1 MSEEQEQIWSD
12 KYFLVYGLFY
22 FAQGFGF
29 TMILLIAV
37 FMQNVMGVPAE
48 DSIGYQSIIMIPWY
62 VKLIFG
68 LLSDNIGSKK
78 LGRRKPYILVAG
90 ILGIIGW
97 FIFPTFTEFSPIVL
111 LVGIAISLCVA
122 LSDAMLDS
130 LACDVTPEDK
140 RGKMQGVGWGCRGL
154 GAAIAGVTLGLTIE
168 NVGWN
173 VAFYIPGILVV
184 ISCFISLTFKEPK
197 LETEGKVVLFD
208 ANAYKNAFKNK
219 DMWIVTLWMIISG
232 SAIAVVMV
240 FATFLNQETG
250 MDIEMIGWGFSAF
263 AAGQFAGAITAG
275 LFSGK
280 FDTFKLMS
288 IYSILYIGLVTTL
301 LFVPVADSWETYLLI
316 VALGALNGGYESI
329 QMKIGMDYAALDMK
343 ITGSMY
349 NWYMSLT
356 NIGQI
361 ALGATIIA
369 EISRVS
375 NLRIGMQAGSV
386 FMILA
391 LAMVIT

>member
-1 MSEEQEQIWSD
+1 
-12 KYFLVYGLFY
+12 
-22 FAQGFGF
+22 
-29 TMILLIAV
+29 
-37 FMQNVMGVPAE
+37 
-48 DSIGYQSIIMIPWY
+48 
-62 VKLIFG
+62 
-68 LLSDNIGSKK
+68 
-78 LGRRKPYILVAG
+78 
-90 ILGIIGW
+90 
-97 FIFPTFTEFSPIVL
+97 
-111 LVGIAISLCVA
+111 
-122 LSDAMLDS
+122 
-130 LACDVTPEDK
+130 
-140 RGKMQGVGWGCRGL
+140 
-154 GAAIAGVTLGLTIE
+154 
-168 NVGWN
+168 
-173 VAFYIPGILVV
+173 
-184 ISCFISLTFKEPK
+184 
-197 LETEGKVVLFD
+197 
-208 ANAYKNAFKNK
+208 
-219 DMWIVTLWMIISG
+219 
-232 SAIAVVMV
+232 MV

-369 EISRVS
+369 AISRVS

-391 LAMVIT
+391 LAMGYYILKYRYPNIKTSQPEA